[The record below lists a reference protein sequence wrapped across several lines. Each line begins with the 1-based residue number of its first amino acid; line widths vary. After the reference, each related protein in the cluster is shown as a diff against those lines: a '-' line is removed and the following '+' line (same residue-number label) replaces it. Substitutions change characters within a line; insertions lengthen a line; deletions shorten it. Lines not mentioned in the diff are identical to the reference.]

1 MQATNRI
8 IFNTVVLY
16 AKIIIC
22 MGISLYTIPLVLHA
36 LGESDYGLY
45 NLIAGIIALLA
56 FMNGA
61 MTLSTQ
67 RYLSVTI
74 GEKSPDKLLQVYNQS
89 ILLHVLLGTAVVLLI
104 ELLSPLL
111 FSLHILN
118 IPTEQVGTAYLLL
131 HCMAASMFFTIITVP
146 LDAVLN
152 AYENMLFFSLMGIV
166 EAVLKLVLA
175 MSLVLLATGRL
186 PVYGL
191 GMALIAVLLFLIK
204 LGYCHKKYSQLH
216 ISFKSCRNKALF
228 SEIFGFAGWNMF
240 SALAVVGRI
249 QGLAIIL
256 NHFLGTIINAAYGI
270 ALQVNGV
277 MGYFST
283 TIQKS
288 VNPQLME
295 SEGTHNNDRQLELT
309 YALTKYSMLTLAA
322 ISLPLYIELPYI
334 YQLWLGDIPAH
345 SIAFT
350 KAIIVLSLI
359 TQASAG
365 LMSIVQSTGHI
376 KWYAISV
383 SITILFTL
391 PVAYILMR
399 EGFSPEWVLWVAC
412 ITELIAVGIRLFF
425 AHRMKSIP
433 IFQYFRKTILPN
445 LLLIAI
451 VGAVLWGCTQLMEA
465 SWTRLIVVFLV
476 DGALFIPLSYYL
488 VLNRKEQAY
497 LTNVIQKAR
506 KKK

>member
-1 MQATNRI
+1 M
-8 IFNTVVLY
+8 VLY

-22 MGISLYTIPLVLHA
+22 MAISLYTIPLVLHA
-36 LGESDYGLY
+36 LGERDYGLY

-74 GEKSPDKLLQVYNQS
+74 GEHSPEKLLQVYNQS
-89 ILLHVLLGTAVVLLI
+89 ILLHVLLGAGVVILI

-118 IPTEQVGTAYLLL
+118 IPPEQVGTAYLLL
-131 HCMAASMFFTIITVP
+131 HCMAASMFFTIMTVP

-152 AYENMLFFSLMGIV
+152 AYENMLFFSLMGIA
-166 EAVLKLVLA
+166 EAVLKLALA
-175 MSLVLLATGRL
+175 LSLALLATGRL
-186 PVYGL
+186 PVYGM
-191 GMALIAVLLFLIK
+191 GMALIAVLLFLGK
-204 LGYCHKKYSQLH
+204 LYYCHRSYPQLH
-216 ISFKSCRNKALF
+216 ISLRSCRNKALF
-228 SEIFGFAGWNMF
+228 SEIFGFAGWNML

-270 ALQVNGV
+270 AIQVNGV

-288 VNPQLME
+288 INPQLME
-295 SEGTHNNDRQLELT
+295 SEGTHDASRQMDLT
-309 YALTKYSMLTLAA
+309 YALTKYSMLTLSVIA
-322 ISLPLYIELPYI
+322 LPLYLELPYI
-334 YQLWLGDIPAH
+334 YHLWLGDIPEH

-350 KAIIVLSLI
+350 RAVIILSLI

-365 LMSIVQSTGHI
+365 LMSLVQSTGHI
-376 KWYAISV
+376 KWYAITV
-383 SITILFTL
+383 SIALLSTL
-391 PVAYILMR
+391 PLAYVIMSR
-399 EGFSPEWVLWVAC
+399 HGSPEWVLWVAC
-412 ITELIAVGIRLFF
+412 ITEVVAVAIRFIF
-425 AHRMKSIP
+425 ARQMKAIP
-433 IFQYFRKTILPN
+433 LMLYLKRTILPN

-451 VGAVLWGCTQLMEA
+451 IGIVLWGCTLLMEP
-465 SWTRLIVVFLV
+465 SLGRLLVVLTLDAV
-476 DGALFIPLSYYL
+476 LFVPLSYYL
-488 VLNRKEQAY
+488 VCTHGERTY
-497 LTNVIQKAR
+497 LKNMIQKAR
-506 KKK
+506 KK